1 MSGASSCRSGV
12 DADESGS
19 TSGVAA
25 CSAITI
31 SLSSS
36 RTAAASTS
44 RAAARG
50 GVPSDAIVSKWRST
64 GYAAWSATRSSSGA
78 VASGLADE
86 AGAESVDM
94 GQGSCQKRTRTAAS
108 IRVPR
113 PTIRYSEL
121 LSENARV
128 TATSTLTRLFTSATT
143 CAIASRPLSCGE

>member
-44 RAAARG
+44 RAAARRRAERRDRVEVAQHRIRG
-50 GVPSDAIVSKWRST
+50 SV
-64 GYAAWSATRSSSGA
+64 ATRSSSGA
-78 VASGLADE
+78 VTSGSADE
-86 AGAESVDM
+86 AGTESVDM

-143 CAIASRPLSCGE
+143 CAIASRLSCGE